1 MANLKTA
8 CDLCGGQA
16 ALADQIGVKQQH
28 VWNWLNRPGGVPP
41 EHCAAIQS
49 ATKGA
54 VMRWDLRPDDWWR
67 IWPELIGTPLAPAIP
82 EHTDCP
88 ARNVRPCRMAKPAP
102 AGRQTSTI
110 SQPSTTA

>member
-82 EHTDCP
+82 EPVKAT
-88 ARNVRPCRMAKPAP
+88 
-102 AGRQTSTI
+102 
-110 SQPSTTA
+110 